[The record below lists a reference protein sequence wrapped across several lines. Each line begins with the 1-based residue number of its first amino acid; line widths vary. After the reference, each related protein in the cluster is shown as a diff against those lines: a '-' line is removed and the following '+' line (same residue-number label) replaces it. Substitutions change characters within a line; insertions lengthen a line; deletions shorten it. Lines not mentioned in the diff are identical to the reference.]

1 MTEAEF
7 AGRVIA
13 MQDALYRVSTT
24 ILPRLCDREDAV
36 QSAIEKALRKRGRL
50 RDEAALEKWL
60 MRIVINECYTI
71 HRRRRREVLCGDPA
85 ARAPARGAA
94 PRRAALIAALVLLL
108 AAAAAAAFHSQ
119 VAAYFGWFY
128 GDEAR
133 QRLEAG
139 DAQPGDASALDPD
152 ALTPLPGAP
161 SYLERARA
169 AGARLVAVKVTP
181 RALGKE
187 ETPVETAGYL
197 LFPLEDGSLRF
208 AFEIPTEGEP
218 KGALKLWVSR
228 WEIAPDGQPLRDGE
242 DDTYAREEWR
252 VTLRSAPPAGA

>member
-1 MTEAEF
+1 MN
-7 AGRVIA
+7 
-13 MQDALYRVSTT
+13 Q
-24 ILPRLCDREDAV
+24 
-36 QSAIEKALRKRGRL
+36 KRL
-50 RDEAALEKWL
+50 RQMYGSTPPGFEQRVRAALSAEVP
-60 MRIVINECYTI
+60 RT
-71 HRRRRREVLCGDPA
+71 RRCVV
-85 ARAPARGAA
+85 
-94 PRRAALIAALVLLL
+94 PRRAALIAALALLL
-108 AAAAAAAFHSQ
+108 AGAAAVAAFHSQ

-133 QRLEAG
+133 QRLETGGAYVPEETLYTPDAAYTMEEIVRTEEGLYGVGRAVPAEGVALMPG

-161 SYLERARA
+161 GYLERAQA

-208 AFEIPTEGEP
+208 AFEIPMEGEP
-218 KGALKLWVSR
+218 EESAVLTLWVSR
-228 WEIAPDGQPLRDGE
+228 WEIAPDGQPLRGGDG
-242 DDTYAREEWR
+242 DTYERREWR
-252 VTLRSAPPAGA
+252 VIMPVDE

>member
-1 MTEAEF
+1 MN
-7 AGRVIA
+7 
-13 MQDALYRVSTT
+13 Q
-24 ILPRLCDREDAV
+24 
-36 QSAIEKALRKRGRL
+36 QRL
-50 RDEAALEKWL
+50 RQMYGSTPPGFERRVRAALSGQAPCAEA
-60 MRIVINECYTI
+60 
-71 HRRRRREVLCGDPA
+71 RRGSMA
-85 ARAPARGAA
+85 
-94 PRRAALIAALVLLL
+94 RRAALITALALLL
-108 AAAAAAAFHSQ
+108 AGAAAVAAFHSQ

-133 QRLEAG
+133 QHLETGGAYVPEETLYTPDAAYTMEEIVRTEEGLYGVGRAVPAEGVTLMPG

-161 SYLERARA
+161 GYLERAQA

-208 AFEIPTEGEP
+208 AFEIPAEGTAEGP
-218 KGALKLWVSR
+218 AVLTLWVSR
-228 WEIAPDGQPLRDGE
+228 WEIAPDGQPLRGGDG
-242 DDTYAREEWR
+242 DTYERREWR
-252 VTLRSAPPAGA
+252 VMMPVDE

>member
-1 MTEAEF
+1 MN
-7 AGRVIA
+7 
-13 MQDALYRVSTT
+13 
-24 ILPRLCDREDAV
+24 RE
-36 QSAIEKALRKRGRL
+36 RL
-50 RDEAALEKWL
+50 RQMYGSTPPGFEHRVRAALS
-60 MRIVINECYTI
+60 
-71 HRRRRREVLCGDPA
+71 

-133 QRLEAG
+133 QRLEAGDADASGAVLNTPDAAYTMEEIVRTAEGIYGVGRAVPAEGVVLMPG

-218 KGALKLWVSR
+218 EGALKLWVSR

>member
-1 MTEAEF
+1 MN
-7 AGRVIA
+7 
-13 MQDALYRVSTT
+13 Q
-24 ILPRLCDREDAV
+24 
-36 QSAIEKALRKRGRL
+36 KRL
-50 RDEAALEKWL
+50 RQMYGSTPPDFEQRVRAALSGQAPCAEA
-60 MRIVINECYTI
+60 
-71 HRRRRREVLCGDPA
+71 RRGSMA
-85 ARAPARGAA
+85 
-94 PRRAALIAALVLLL
+94 RRAALIAALVLLL

-128 GDEAR
+128 GGDAR
-133 QRLEAG
+133 EQLEAGDACALGETLRTPDAAYTMEEIVRTAEGLYGVGRAVPAEGVALMPG

-161 SYLERARA
+161 GYLERAQA

-208 AFEIPTEGEP
+208 AFEIPAEGTAEGP
-218 KGALKLWVSR
+218 VVLTLWVSR
-228 WEIAPDGQPLRDGE
+228 WEIAPDGVPLRGGE
-242 DDTYAREEWR
+242 EDTYAREAWH
-252 VTLRSAPPAGA
+252 VTVSGDE

>member
-1 MTEAEF
+1 MTDAEF
-7 AGRVIA
+7 AARVIA
-13 MQDALYRVSTT
+13 MQDTLYRVSTT

-60 MRIVINECYTI
+60 TRILINECYTI
-71 HRRRRREVLCGDPA
+71 HRRRRREVLCGDP
-85 ARAPARGAA
+85 
-94 PRRAALIAALVLLL
+94 AALIAALVLLL

-133 QRLEAG
+133 Q
-139 DAQPGDASALDPD
+139 
-152 ALTPLPGAP
+152 
-161 SYLERARA
+161 
-169 AGARLVAVKVTP
+169 RLVAVKVTP

-218 KGALKLWVSR
+218 EGALKLWVSR

>member
-50 RDEAALEKWL
+50 RDEAAL
-60 MRIVINECYTI
+60 
-71 HRRRRREVLCGDPA
+71 
-85 ARAPARGAA
+85 
-94 PRRAALIAALVLLL
+94 IAALVLLL

-133 QRLEAG
+133 QRLEAGDADASGAVLNTPDAAYTMEEIVRTAEGLYGVGRAVPAEGVVLMPG

-208 AFEIPTEGEP
+208 AFEIPT
-218 KGALKLWVSR
+218 
-228 WEIAPDGQPLRDGE
+228 
-242 DDTYAREEWR
+242 
-252 VTLRSAPPAGA
+252 

>member
-1 MTEAEF
+1 MN
-7 AGRVIA
+7 
-13 MQDALYRVSTT
+13 Q
-24 ILPRLCDREDAV
+24 
-36 QSAIEKALRKRGRL
+36 KRL
-50 RDEAALEKWL
+50 RQMYGSTPPGFEQRVRAALSAEVP
-60 MRIVINECYTI
+60 RT
-71 HRRRRREVLCGDPA
+71 RRCVV
-85 ARAPARGAA
+85 
-94 PRRAALIAALVLLL
+94 PRRAALIAALALLL
-108 AAAAAAAFHSQ
+108 AGAAAVAAFHSQ

-133 QRLEAG
+133 QRLETGGAYVPEETLYTPDAAYTMEEIVRTEEGLYGVGRAVPAEGVALMPG

-161 SYLERARA
+161 GYLERAQA

-208 AFEIPTEGEP
+208 AFEIPMEGEP
-218 KGALKLWVSR
+218 EESAVLTLWVSR
-228 WEIAPDGQPLRDGE
+228 WEIAPDGQPLRGGDG
-242 DDTYAREEWR
+242 DTYERREWR
-252 VTLRSAPPAGA
+252 VMMPVDE

>member
-1 MTEAEF
+1 MN
-7 AGRVIA
+7 
-13 MQDALYRVSTT
+13 Q
-24 ILPRLCDREDAV
+24 
-36 QSAIEKALRKRGRL
+36 KRL
-50 RDEAALEKWL
+50 RRMYGTTPPGFEQRVRAALAAEAP
-60 MRIVINECYTI
+60 RT
-71 HRRRRREVLCGDPA
+71 RRGVV
-85 ARAPARGAA
+85 
-94 PRRAALIAALVLLL
+94 PRRAALIAALLLLL
-108 AAAAAAAFHSQ
+108 AAAAAAALHSQ

-133 QRLEAG
+133 QRLEDGDAYAPGETMYTPDAAYTMEEIVRTAEGIYGVGRAVPAEGVVLMPG

-152 ALTPLPGAP
+152 DLTPLPGAP
-161 SYLERARA
+161 SYLERA

-181 RALGKE
+181 RTLGKE

-197 LFPLEDGSLRF
+197 LLPLEDGSLRF
-208 AFEIPTEGEP
+208 AFEIPAEGEP
-218 KGALKLWVSR
+218 EGTLMLWVSR

>member
-71 HRRRRREVLCGDPA
+71 HRRRRREVLCGVGRAVPA
-85 ARAPARGAA
+85 EGV
-94 PRRAALIAALVLLL
+94 VLMP
-108 AAAAAAAFHSQ
+108 
-119 VAAYFGWFY
+119 
-128 GDEAR
+128 
-133 QRLEAG
+133 G

-218 KGALKLWVSR
+218 EGALKLWVSR

>member
-1 MTEAEF
+1 MK
-7 AGRVIA
+7 
-13 MQDALYRVSTT
+13 
-24 ILPRLCDREDAV
+24 RER
-36 QSAIEKALRKRGRL
+36 LRKMYGSMPPGFEHRVR
-50 RDEAALEKWL
+50 AALS
-60 MRIVINECYTI
+60 
-71 HRRRRREVLCGDPA
+71 

-133 QRLEAG
+133 QRLEAGDADASGAVLNTPDAAYTMEEIVRTAEGIYGVGRAVPAEGVVLMPG

-208 AFEIPTEGEP
+208 AFEIPMEGEP
-218 KGALKLWVSR
+218 EESAVLTLWVSR
-228 WEIAPDGQPLRDGE
+228 WEIAPDGQPLRGGDG
-242 DDTYAREEWR
+242 DTYERREWR
-252 VTLRSAPPAGA
+252 VIMPVDE

>member
-1 MTEAEF
+1 MN
-7 AGRVIA
+7 
-13 MQDALYRVSTT
+13 Q
-24 ILPRLCDREDAV
+24 
-36 QSAIEKALRKRGRL
+36 KRL
-50 RDEAALEKWL
+50 RQMYGSTPPGFEQRVRAALSAEVP
-60 MRIVINECYTI
+60 RT
-71 HRRRRREVLCGDPA
+71 RRCVV
-85 ARAPARGAA
+85 
-94 PRRAALIAALVLLL
+94 PRRAALIAALALLL
-108 AAAAAAAFHSQ
+108 AGAAAVAAFHSQ

-133 QRLEAG
+133 QRLETGGAYVPEETLYTPDAAYTMEEIVRTEEGLYGVGRAVPAEGVALMPG

-161 SYLERARA
+161 GYLERAQA

-208 AFEIPTEGEP
+208 AFEIPAEGTAEGP
-218 KGALKLWVSR
+218 VVLTLWVSR
-228 WEIAPDGQPLRDGE
+228 WEIAPDGVPLRGGE
-242 DDTYAREEWR
+242 EDTYAREAWH
-252 VTLRSAPPAGA
+252 VTVSGDE

>member
-85 ARAPARGAA
+85 A
-94 PRRAALIAALVLLL
+94 LIAALVLLL

-133 QRLEAG
+133 Q
-139 DAQPGDASALDPD
+139 
-152 ALTPLPGAP
+152 
-161 SYLERARA
+161 
-169 AGARLVAVKVTP
+169 RLVAVKVTP

-218 KGALKLWVSR
+218 EGALKLWVSR
-228 WEIAPDGQPLRDGE
+228 WEIAPDGQPLRGGE